1 MKRTV
6 ALSALWVVVAVAAVT
21 VAWQGVAVVGDQVT
35 DERPA
40 ALAASDIEDRLAGAT
55 TTTSGTDTSTTS
67 STSSAPSTSTVDS
80 STSTSPEN
88 TTTTAVRSTPAT
100 STTSSPATTS
110 AAGETRTYN
119 LVGGTA
125 SLRFLPSGVEVVF
138 ANPAPGFTVEIEPE
152 HVNGVKVEFESPT
165 HESRVDGWWEGGPVD
180 RVREKSED

>member
-1 MKRTV
+1 MKRTF
-6 ALSALWVVVAVAAVT
+6 ALSAVWVVVALAAVT
-21 VAWQGVAVVGDQVT
+21 VAWKGVAVVGDQVT

-55 TTTSGTDTSTTS
+55 TTTTSSDTSTTS
-67 STSSAPSTSTVDS
+67 STPSAPSTSAIDS
-80 STSTSPEN
+80 TTSTSQQSA
-88 TTTTAVRSTPAT
+88 TTTTGTSAPGTSSTT
-100 STTSSPATTS
+100 STTATGE
-110 AAGETRTYN
+110 AGETRTYN